1 MTALLIAVGLL
12 VLLVIGS
19 IVVGFLCE
27 EPDAEDGENDDG
39 WN

>member
-12 VLLVIGS
+12 VLLVIGG

-27 EPDAEDGENDDG
+27 EPDAEDRDISDED
-39 WN
+39 